1 MALGEAPPPL
11 GLCLAGAGDVTV
23 GLFVVVG
30 APDRVPNQFHCVKPK
45 NSRISTSMAR
55 IAAATPA
62 PAPPPTSPVSTT
74 SLPAGL
80 QYRRTL
86 YPPAPRSTASTRMT
100 SRMNSRVPKHEPPLR
115 SVRPLLPQRVAWG
128 RSF

>member
-1 MALGEAPPPL
+1 MALGEAPPPPPL

-86 YPPAPRSTASTRMT
+86 YPPAPRSTASPRET
-100 SRMNSRVPKHEPPLR
+100 SRMNSRIPKR
-115 SVRPLLPQRVAWG
+115 ATLPESCRTVHMPCVEV
-128 RSF
+128 

>member
-45 NSRISTSMAR
+45 NSRISTSRAR

-62 PAPPPTSPVSTT
+62 PAPPPVSPVSTI

-86 YPPAPRSTASTRMT
+86 YPPAPRSTESTRIT
-100 SRMNSRVPKHEPPLR
+100 SRMNSRVPKR
-115 SVRPLLPQRVAWG
+115 TNLLAII
-128 RSF
+128 SALA